1 VRILVVD
8 DSPAIRARLVA
19 MLREVPG
26 ARLDEASTA
35 DEAIEVARASLPDL
49 VVLDVHMPGKSGFDV
64 LPLIKALPSPPLV
77 VMLTSHPTEHHRR
90 LSLAQGADFFFD
102 KSRDFALVLEL
113 VTLRAVRP
121 A

>member
-26 ARLDEASTA
+26 VEPYEAAAA
-35 DEAIEVARASLPDL
+35 DEALEAIRASAPDV
-49 VVLDVHMPGKSGFDV
+49 VVLDVHMPGMSGIDV
-64 LPLIKALPSPPLV
+64 LPIIKALPSPPV
-77 VMLTSHPTEHHRR
+77 VVILTSHPTDHHRR
-90 LSLAQGADFFFD
+90 LSIAHGADFFFD
-102 KSRDFALVLEL
+102 KSLDFARVVEL
-113 VTLRAVRP
+113 VAVRVVRP

>member
-1 VRILVVD
+1 VRVLVVD

-26 ARLDEASTA
+26 VEPHEAAGA
-35 DEAIEVARASLPDL
+35 DEALEAIGVFVPDL
-49 VVLDVHMPGKSGFDV
+49 VVLDVHMPGKSGIDL
-64 LPLIKALPSPPLV
+64 LPVIKALPSPPMV
-77 VMLTSHPTEHHRR
+77 VILTSHPTEHHRR

-102 KSRDFALVLEL
+102 KSLDFARVVEL
-113 VTLRAVRP
+113 VAVRVVRP